1 MPNSHLPRPETAERA
16 LEMLKQGN
24 ARFVENVQ
32 NPQSTLLASNALTHV
47 HEPFAIILGCS
58 DARVPAEIVFDQ
70 GLGDLFVIRVAG
82 NVVAPSQIGSVEFA
96 AEKFGTKLVVVLGHS
111 HCGAVT
117 ACVETLINPDQQ
129 FSPNLRS
136 IVDRIRPSVYNL
148 HEIYTAN
155 GQDIDAQELINRG
168 IKANVRMSVTQLKH
182 GSRILEDAVNN
193 GSLIIVGAV
202 YDLDTGK
209 ITFID

>member
-1 MPNSHLPRPETAERA
+1 MPNSHLPRPETAEQA

-193 GSLIIVGAV
+193 SSLIIVGAV

-209 ITFID
+209 VTFIE

>member
-1 MPNSHLPRPETAERA
+1 MSNSHLPRPETAEQA

-96 AEKFGTKLVVVLGHS
+96 TEKFGTKLVVVLGHS

-155 GQDIDAQELINRG
+155 GQDIDTQELINRG

-209 ITFID
+209 VTFIE

>member
-1 MPNSHLPRPETAERA
+1 MPNSHLPRPETAEQA

-96 AEKFGTKLVVVLGHS
+96 TEKFATKLVVVLGHS

-209 ITFID
+209 VSFIE